1 MNKPPSLFLLHATLG
16 LCLLFPDANAAA
28 SPATAHLANPFFAFD
43 NGVGRE
49 LKWPPAR
56 QAATLKALGY
66 DGIGYTGTEDLAERL
81 KSFQSQGLRIFN
93 LYVPCYVDQPK
104 PYDPQLKEAV
114 QQLKGTGVILWLTVQ
129 GKATNDANA
138 VRIVREIADLAR
150 ASGVRVALYPHK
162 GFFVA
167 TAEEALRI
175 VRQVGRPNVG
185 VTVNL
190 CHELAAGNADRLEA
204 IVRACAPH
212 LFLVSINGADR
223 SGGWSELIRPLG
235 EGNYGVTGFLK
246 LLGQVGYT
254 GPIGLQCYNLKGEP
268 EENLKRSI
276 TAWRGFSGSIQQ
288 PGKK

>member
-1 MNKPPSLFLLHATLG
+1 MNKPAPLLLLLATLG
-16 LCLLFPDANAAA
+16 LCLLCPDANGAAGPGSA
-28 SPATAHLANPFFAFD
+28 RLANQFFAFD

-49 LKWPPAR
+49 LEWLPAR

-66 DGIGYTGTEDLAERL
+66 DGIGYTGTEDFAERL
-81 KSFQSQGLRIFN
+81 RAFQSQGLRIFN

-114 QQLKGTGVILWLTVQ
+114 QELKNTGVVLWLTVQ
-129 GKATNDANA
+129 GNATNDASA

-167 TAEEALRI
+167 TAEGALRI
-175 VRQVGRPNVG
+175 LRQVDRPNVG
-185 VTVNL
+185 ITVNL

-204 IVRACAPH
+204 IVKACAPH

-235 EGNYGVTGFLK
+235 EGNYDVTGFLK

-254 GPIGLQCYNLKGEP
+254 GPIGLQCYNLKGDP

-276 TAWRGFSGSIQQ
+276 TAWRSFSGSIQQ

>member
-1 MNKPPSLFLLHATLG
+1 MNTSAALLLLHATLG
-16 LCLLFPDANAAA
+16 LCLLCPEVNAAA
-28 SPATAHLANPFFAFD
+28 GPGTAHLANPFFAFD

-66 DGIGYTGTEDLAERL
+66 DGIGYTGTEDFAERL
-81 KSFQSQGLRIFN
+81 RVFQSQGLKIFN
-93 LYVPCYVDQPK
+93 LYVPCYVDKPA
-104 PYDPQLKEAV
+104 PYDPQLKQAV
-114 QQLKGTGVILWLTVQ
+114 QQLKGTDVILWLTVQ
-129 GKATNDANA
+129 GKATNDASA
-138 VRIVREIADLAR
+138 VRIVREIADLAG

-167 TAEEALRI
+167 TAEKALRI
-175 VRQVGRPNVG
+175 VRQVARPNVG

-190 CHELAAGNADRLEA
+190 CHELAAGNADRMEA
-204 IVRACAPH
+204 IVRSCAPD

-235 EGNYGVTGFLK
+235 DGNYDVAGFLK
-246 LLGQVGYT
+246 LLSQVGYT
-254 GPIGLQCYNLKGEP
+254 GPIGLQCYNLKGNP

-276 TAWRGFSGSIQQ
+276 TTWRIFSGSIQQ
-288 PGKK
+288 PGMK